1 MDANELFR
9 IHRAFVSTLEKLLA
23 NELWQIY
30 QQLQQQDSSGSTKP
44 IHTLLSAGIV
54 RGISFCRDQLVSEMA
69 DALYSAKEN
78 MAKAKSGFLRLYL
91 IATDALVQYY
101 EEGPRDTS
109 ITIRVRCDP
118 LSLINHPVVDAA
130 WVPDSLKFEGLDE
143 FPLEGQSFSIIPRY
157 HSKSAFRLAHFPKNV
172 KYSIE
177 SESRDSP
184 HSWLVWDNEIAGFK
198 GTVPF
203 YSEVNGYD
211 NHRTSTC
218 RGPCESIS
226 NTLKV
231 IVHAVLV
238 DDNGS
243 SIRHER
249 ILRARLTIKVVPWYA
264 NRSSRETK
272 ESLSV
277 PKVYQDTRLASAA
290 QRFALQGPRGSPL
303 KPGQSPYRPSQRSQ
317 GAHPYKPIKYAYT
330 GQVRFT
336 DNHPAMNS
344 PATGA
349 GLKETDSTNLAQTQA
364 HLVAK
369 CAELNREL
377 EKFKEQVTV
386 SGLFGDHHDR
396 TLHVL
401 DPQEYLNDTYRVTSY
416 HHTGYSGPTI
426 GSSDLC
432 ILRYASEHL
441 TTPSSSSLNRR
452 NATFQLEPNARFSVL
467 SPPAIGQTA
476 RPTLYS
482 QTSNSG
488 NDLNATRTGR
498 DPTLGPSTSSEL
510 AVREEGLMTQN
521 TLSAQESG
529 YFGRFPR
536 KVTASSNCIGTFHSF
551 PRQRLEKLRTPPMGE
566 LATLST
572 SGKRGR
578 KGRTGSSLNL
588 NKISPSKRSEETGK
602 QPKQEI
608 GAHSAEPGTNMRP
621 LSDSEDEESSSP
633 TQWSSGIFYNSFG
646 PLCDLRSST
655 SLAGEDA
662 PALHSSEI
670 EASTD
675 FSENIKHRNQDS
687 NCYLGTEQTYSDES
701 GNETS
706 PVSSG
711 LGDGA
716 TAAEGLPS
724 SSFFPNGKGQICVR
738 KSSSASFSPR
748 GPSASSI
755 SGSRSTS
762 SDMEFIVEQDLRARK
777 VSRREQAKL
786 WALLSQSYSDKENRP
801 EPEGQEVRL
810 SEDEK
815 KAMDEAMQRS
825 LVDLA
830 GGFDDIFLED
840 SSQSNSD
847 DDL

>member
-9 IHRAFVSTLEKLLA
+9 IHQAFVSTLEKLLA

-30 QQLQQQDSSGSTKP
+30 QQLQQQDSLGNIEP

-91 IATDALVQYY
+91 IATDAWVQYY
-101 EEGPRDTS
+101 EDGPRDTS

-118 LSLINHPVVDAA
+118 LSLRTHPVVDAA
-130 WVPDSLKFEGLDE
+130 WVPDSLTFEGLDE

-177 SESRDSP
+177 SESWDSL
-184 HSWLVWDNEIAGFK
+184 WLVWDNEIAGFK
-198 GTVPF
+198 GIVPF

-211 NHRTSTC
+211 HHRTSTC
-218 RGPCESIS
+218 RGPYKGIS
-226 NTLKV
+226 DTLKV
-231 IVHAVLV
+231 IVQAVLV

-243 SIRHER
+243 SIRYER
-249 ILRARLTIKVVPWYA
+249 ILRARLTLKVVPWYA
-264 NRSSRETK
+264 NKNSRETK
-272 ESLSV
+272 EPLSV
-277 PKVYQDTRLASAA
+277 LKGSQDTRLASAA
-290 QRFALQGPRGSPL
+290 QPFALQGPRVSPL
-303 KPGQSPYRPSQRSQ
+303 KPGQSSYRPSQRSQ
-317 GAHPYKPIKYAYT
+317 GAHPYKPIESAYT

-349 GLKETDSTNLAQTQA
+349 GLKETDLTSLAQTQA

-377 EKFKEQVTV
+377 EKVKEQVTV

-396 TLHVL
+396 TLHVP
-401 DPQEYLNDTYRVTSY
+401 DPQEYLNDNYRVTSY

-432 ILRYASEHL
+432 VLRYASEHS
-441 TTPSSSSLNRR
+441 TTPSSPSLNRR

-476 RPTLYS
+476 RPTSYS
-482 QTSNSG
+482 QTSNGG
-488 NDLNATRTGR
+488 NDLNATRAGR
-498 DPTLGPSTSSEL
+498 DPTLGPSTSSQL
-510 AVREEGLMTQN
+510 AAREEGLMTQD

-529 YFGRFPR
+529 YFGRFPG
-536 KVTASSNCIGTFHSF
+536 KVTASSSCIGTVCSF
-551 PRQRLEKLRTPPMGE
+551 PRQRLQKLRTPPMGE
-566 LATLST
+566 QTTLSI

-588 NKISPSKRSEETGK
+588 KKRSPSKLSRETGK

-608 GAHSAEPGTNMRP
+608 GAQSAEPGTNMRP
-621 LSDSEDEESSSP
+621 PLDSEDEESSSP
-633 TQWSSGIFYNSFG
+633 TQWSRGIFYNSFG
-646 PLCDLRSST
+646 PLRDLRSST

-662 PALHSSEI
+662 PALHSPER

-675 FSENIKHRNQDS
+675 SSENIKHRNQDS

-711 LGDGA
+711 LGDGT

-724 SSFFPNGKGQICVR
+724 NSFFPNWKGQVCVR

-748 GPSASSI
+748 DPSASSI
-755 SGSRSTS
+755 GGSRSTS

-786 WALLSQSYSDKENRP
+786 WALLSQSDSDKGNRP
-801 EPEGQEVRL
+801 EPESQEVRL

-815 KAMDEAMQRS
+815 KAMDEAMRRS
-825 LVDLA
+825 LDDLA